1 MEDIKKIISS
11 KNIFTLRMNHV
22 FDFLKSEGVP
32 LEKLRAIEV
41 FGGIGKTD
49 VVLAKNVKMFEIWE
63 IDEKLKPQLEK
74 SFPNAKIK
82 ICDSIEIL
90 NKTKKI
96 QKFDL
101 VLIDNP
107 MSVFGTKKNS
117 HEYCEHF
124 DIIKNIENLI
134 DKEAIVIFLV
144 NKKPF
149 FAKKLKKRN
158 ILWRKRRQEFYGNVD
173 TNNMS
178 VQFLTSFYTELFRSL
193 GLMTIF
199 VNSIPRHN
207 PHLDYFIFLLR
218 KNHKPNKDSLKTM
231 DWVSLYPLLS
241 KK

>member
-1 MEDIKKIISS
+1 MDDIKKIMSS
-11 KNIFTLRMNHV
+11 KNAFVIRMNQIV
-22 FDFLKSEGVP
+22 DFLKSEGIP
-32 LEKLRAIEV
+32 LEKLHAIEI
-41 FGGIGKTD
+41 FGGIGKAD
-49 VVLAKNVKMFEIWE
+49 VVLAKNVKTFEIWE
-63 IDEKLKPQLEK
+63 IDQKLKPQLEK

-82 ICDSIEIL
+82 ICNSIKIL
-90 NKTKKI
+90 NKSQKI
-96 QKFDL
+96 GKFDL
-101 VLIDNP
+101 ILIDNP

-178 VQFLTSFYTELFRSL
+178 VQFLTSFYTELFRNI
-193 GLMTIF
+193 GFATIF
-199 VNSIPRHN
+199 TNFIPRHN
-207 PHLDYFIFLLR
+207 PHLDYFVFKLR
-218 KNHKPNKDSLKTM
+218 KNDVQYGDSLKTM

>member
-11 KNIFTLRMNHV
+11 KNTFTLRMNHV
-22 FDFLKSEGVP
+22 VDFLKSEDVP
-32 LEKLRAIEV
+32 LEKLHAIEV

-107 MSVFGTKKNS
+107 MSVFGMKKNS
-117 HEYCEHF
+117 FDYCEHF
-124 DIIKNIENLI
+124 DIIKNINKLI

-149 FAKKLKKRN
+149 FSKQLQKKN
-158 ILWRKRRQEFYGNVD
+158 TLWRKRRQEFYGIID

-178 VQFLTSFYTELFRSL
+178 TQFLTSFYTELFSNL
-193 GLMTIF
+193 EFSTVF
-199 VNSIPRHN
+199 ANSIPRHN
-207 PHLDYFIFLLR
+207 PHLDYFIFLLS
-218 KNHKPNKDSLKTM
+218 KNHQQNNKYLKTV
-231 DWVSLYPLLS
+231 DWISLYPLLS

>member
-1 MEDIKKIISS
+1 M
-11 KNIFTLRMNHV
+11 V
-22 FDFLKSEGVP
+22 
-32 LEKLRAIEV
+32 
-41 FGGIGKTD
+41 
-49 VVLAKNVKMFEIWE
+49 
-63 IDEKLKPQLEK
+63 
-74 SFPNAKIK
+74 
-82 ICDSIEIL
+82 
-90 NKTKKI
+90 
-96 QKFDL
+96 
-101 VLIDNP
+101 
-107 MSVFGTKKNS
+107 
-117 HEYCEHF
+117 
-124 DIIKNIENLI
+124 

-149 FAKKLKKRN
+149 FSKKLKKKN
-158 ILWRKRRQEFYGNVD
+158 ILWIKRRHEFYGNVD

-178 VQFLTSFYTELFRSL
+178 VQFLTSFYTELFMSL